1 MTAAPLYVDD
11 RGLARG
17 GAVLAKPFEAG
28 YLQLL
33 RSGELK
39 RRVAEAYA
47 RLEACDLCARECG
60 VNRRLSAEG
69 AGCHTG
75 ERALVSSYGPHF
87 GEETPLVGRG
97 GSGTIFFAWCNLR
110 CQYCQNYEI
119 SQAGMGHEV
128 EPEELAR
135 MMLSLQ
141 DQGCHNINFVS
152 PSHVVPQILA
162 GLLIAAQA
170 GLRLPLVYNTG
181 GFDSIKTLALLDGV
195 VDIYMPDMK
204 YADAGVARRYS
215 GIRDYPAVNQAAVS
229 EMHRQVGDLATDG
242 RGVAQRGLLVRHL
255 VLPEGLA
262 GTAETIRFLRD
273 QVSPDTYINVMAQY
287 RPCYRASEHPPLDRG
302 ITSEEYAKA
311 VRLAQ
316 EAGLRLDERRPRL
329 IWTWR

>member
-1 MTAAPLYVDD
+1 MPGKGKTTLAD
-11 RGLARG
+11 R
-17 GAVLAKPFEAG
+17 FEPA
-28 YLQLL
+28 YLSLL
-33 RSGELK
+33 HSGELE
-39 RRVAEAYA
+39 RRAAKAYV
-47 RLEACDLCARECG
+47 RLEACDVCARECG

-75 ERALVSSYGPHF
+75 ERAVISSHGPHF

-97 GSGTIFFAWCNLR
+97 GSGTIFFSWCNMS

-119 SQAGMGHEV
+119 SQVGLGHEV

-135 MMLSLQ
+135 MMLGLQ
-141 DQGCHNINFVS
+141 SQRCHNINFVS

-162 GLLIAAQA
+162 GLLIAAEA

-181 GFDSIKTLALLDGV
+181 GFDSLKTLALLDGV
-195 VDIYMPDMK
+195 VDIYMPDIK

-215 GIRDYPAVNQAAVS
+215 KIRDYPAANQAAVS
-229 EMHRQVGDLATDG
+229 EMHRQVGDLATDE

-262 GTAETIRFLRD
+262 GTAETDRFLRD
-273 QVSPDTYINVMAQY
+273 KVSPNTYINVMAQY
-287 RPCYRASEHPPLDRG
+287 RPCYRAGEYPPLDRS
-302 ITSEEYAKA
+302 ITNEEYAEA

-316 EAGLRLDERRPRL
+316 KAGLRLDERRPRL
-329 IWTWR
+329 NWAWR

>member
-1 MTAAPLYVDD
+1 MAERLEPA
-11 RGLARG
+11 
-17 GAVLAKPFEAG
+17 

-60 VNRRLSAEG
+60 VNRRLGTESAA

-87 GEETPLVGRG
+87 GEEDPLVGSG

-110 CQYCQNYEI
+110 CQFCQNYEI
-119 SQAGMGHEV
+119 SQLGHGHEV
-128 EPEELAR
+128 EPEDLAR

-141 DQGCHNINFVS
+141 SQGCHNINLVS
-152 PSHVVPQILA
+152 PSHVVAQILA
-162 GLLIAAQA
+162 GLLIAAKA

-181 GFDSIKTLALLDGV
+181 GYDSPKTLTLLDGV

-204 YADAGVARRYS
+204 YADPDVARRYS
-215 GIRDYPAVNQAAVS
+215 KVGRYPAVNQAAVK
-229 EMHRQVGDLATDG
+229 EMHRQVGDLVLDE

-255 VLPEGLA
+255 VLPDGLA
-262 GTAETIRFLRD
+262 GTAEIVRFLRGEI
-273 QVSPDTYINVMAQY
+273 SSNTYINVMAQY
-287 RPCYRASEHPPLDRG
+287 RPCYRAHELPPLDRR
-302 ITSEEYAKA
+302 ITNQEHAEA

-316 EAGLRLDERRPRL
+316 EAGLRLDEHHSRL
-329 IWTWR
+329 LWLWR